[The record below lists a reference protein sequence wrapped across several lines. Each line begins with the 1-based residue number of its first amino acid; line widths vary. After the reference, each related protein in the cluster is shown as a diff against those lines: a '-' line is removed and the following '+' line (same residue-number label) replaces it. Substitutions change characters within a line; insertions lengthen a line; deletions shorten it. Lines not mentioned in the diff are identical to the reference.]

1 MLLSSLTGW
10 WNNVLFKWSSVSSD
24 ELLICLGIVIHAGCW
39 SASWYYIRCTNENSP
54 FIFGRNLG
62 ECRLVYQILSLAD
75 SPRNSPHNSDRRF
88 HLSIT
93 TLLHYLVK
101 FEADILSTSLSSRT
115 GLWHIEHGKPSIC
128 WSEWHQGFIPHSLWP
143 PSSLDV
149 NPVDCAVWEILQ
161 DRVYKNHILDVEE
174 LRQSVQ
180 GEWNCHD
187 QRVIDSAIREWRKTL
202 QACIAADRGHF
213 QHTLSTLCTFIEM
226 QLMTIWLVALTV
238 KFYKVV

>member
-1 MLLSSLTGW
+1 MCFSSEA
-10 WNNVLFKWSSVSSD
+10 VLAVFPVMNW
-24 ELLICLGIVIHAGCW
+24 LICLGIVIHAGCW

-93 TLLHYLVK
+93 MLLHYLVK
-101 FEADILSTSLSSRT
+101 FEADVLSTSLSSRT

-161 DRVYKNHILDVEE
+161 DHVYKNHILDVEE

-180 GEWNCHD
+180 GEWNGHD
-187 QRVIDSAIREWRKTL
+187 SEWLAVQSGNDSKHCKPAL
-202 QACIAADRGHF
+202 QLTEDISNIHF
-213 QHTLSTLCTFIEM
+213 QHYAHLLKCSWWPFDL
-226 QLMTIWLVALTV
+226 LH
-238 KFYKVV
+238 